1 MRNEIDMKQYGLSE
15 TIEKTAECFEDL
27 IVSRVISQE
36 KGIYR
41 LVSSQGEKWGEISG
55 RFHYDVQAKSE
66 YPAVGDFVMADWNKR
81 AVCALWRSQM
91 RFSTAAMR
99 SRTAARI

>member
-41 LVSSQGEKWGEISG
+41 LVSSQGEKYRADSIMMSRQNQNIRRWAIS
-55 RFHYDVQAKSE
+55 
-66 YPAVGDFVMADWNKR
+66 
-81 AVCALWRSQM
+81 LWL
-91 RFSTAAMR
+91 TGTKAAEMQ
-99 SRTAARI
+99 

>member
-36 KGIYR
+36 KGIIGWYLHR
-41 LVSSQGEKWGEISG
+41 EKNGEKYRADSIMMSRQNQNIRRWAISLWLTG
-55 RFHYDVQAKSE
+55 TK
-66 YPAVGDFVMADWNKR
+66 AVEM
-81 AVCALWRSQM
+81 Q
-91 RFSTAAMR
+91 
-99 SRTAARI
+99 

>member
-41 LVSSQGEKWGEISG
+41 LVSSQGEKCGEIT
-55 RFHYDVQAKSE
+55 
-66 YPAVGDFVMADWNKR
+66 AD
-81 AVCALWRSQM
+81 SIM
-91 RFSTAAMR
+91 M
-99 SRTAARI
+99 SR

>member
-55 RFHYDVQAKSE
+55 RFHYDVQI
-66 YPAVGDFVMADWNKR
+66 GR
-81 AVCALWRSQM
+81 AHV
-91 RFSTAAMR
+91 
-99 SRTAARI
+99 